1 MALLRGSTDAQCTP
15 LWVDSGLI
23 EYKDGEE
30 GGGLLTLGY
39 FSKETYLGTN
49 GREMQL
55 FGT

>member
-30 GGGLLTLGY
+30 GGGAFNLRVFL
-39 FSKETYLGTN
+39 
-49 GREMQL
+49 
-55 FGT
+55 